1 MINSKIS
8 SNKRSQTII
17 SNVDQKIR
25 SGIQDMWLALPED
38 ADFEDLKRHIDRL
51 VSRALDNFKEDLEN
65 FPNQ

>member
-65 FPNQ
+65 FPN